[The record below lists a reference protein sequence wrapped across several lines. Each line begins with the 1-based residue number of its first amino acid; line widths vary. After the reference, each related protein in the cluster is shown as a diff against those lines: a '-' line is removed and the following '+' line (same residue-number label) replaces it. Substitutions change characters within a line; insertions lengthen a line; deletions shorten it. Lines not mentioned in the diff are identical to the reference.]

1 MTQPQL
7 YEVDDT
13 PKAKVFR
20 ERVGD
25 REYEFV
31 EEKLDVF
38 DQVLLWDGNPR
49 LLPYLAEESGIG
61 SEEEL
66 ENHLRQ
72 SKGYDNL
79 HKSIQDVGQMEPI
92 YVWKREGQAKYL
104 VIEGATRVTSMRNLE
119 RRESGKPKEGRFRKV
134 KAKILPPDFGEEERA
149 ILLAKIHVRGSGVR
163 SWGRYI
169 EARFVHGI
177 VVGSNGRSPLMS
189 VSDLAR
195 HMDKSPSWVSR
206 LKDAYQFAEKFVEHV
221 DSPDAQ
227 RIAVEQFSTLE
238 EISKSRDMGSKLK
251 DYNNSSFDD
260 LRNDVFEMVRQE
272 VFKEYRDAR
281 FMKEFHDDP
290 EKWAVLKSG
299 ETHVGHKLAND
310 LKAGNASLRAR
321 LEVLPR
327 QLERALE
334 RDPEAVSEDDIEN
347 LRSALRIAQG
357 ALRDVSSFRLDL
369 SALTKVLEEAS
380 LADVKAVQR
389 DDMEQ
394 LDEALEDFRVRLA
407 KHKAWE

>member
-1 MTQPQL
+1 MAQPQM
-7 YEVDDT
+7 YVVDDT

-38 DQVLLWDGNPR
+38 DQVVLWDGNPR
-49 LLPYLAEESGIG
+49 ILPDLAEENRIG

-72 SKGYDNL
+72 SKGYDHL
-79 HKSIQDVGQMEPI
+79 HKSIQAVGQMEPI

-104 VIEGATRVTSMRNLE
+104 VIEGATRVTIMRNLE
-119 RRESGKPKEGRFRKV
+119 RRELGKPSEGRFRKV

-149 ILLAKIHVRGSGVR
+149 ILLAKIHVRGNGVR

-169 EARFVHGI
+169 EARFVHSI
-177 VVGSNGRSPLMS
+177 VVGASGRGPLMS

-221 DSPDAQ
+221 DSPDVH
-227 RIAVEQFSTLE
+227 RIAVDHFSTLE
-238 EISKSRDMGSKLK
+238 EISKSRDIGSKLK
-251 DYNNSSFDD
+251 DYNNPSFDD
-260 LRNDVFEMVRQE
+260 LRSDVFEMVRRD

-290 EKWAVLKSG
+290 EKWAALRSG
-299 ETHVGHKLAND
+299 EKHVGHKLAND
-310 LKAGNASLRAR
+310 LKAGSASLRAR
-321 LEVLPR
+321 FEMLPR

-334 RDPEAVSEDDIEN
+334 RDSEAVSEDDIEN
-347 LRSALRIAQG
+347 LELTLKIARG
-357 ALRDVSSFRLDL
+357 ALTDVSPFRLEL
-369 SALTKVLEEAS
+369 KAFTKALEGAS
-380 LADVKAVQR
+380 LADVKAVQH
-389 DDMEQ
+389 DDMKQ
-394 LDEALEDFRVRLA
+394 LDEALGDFRARLE
-407 KHKAWE
+407 KHRTWE